1 MKKRVVEAIISVLLM
16 SITADAGG
24 GKHVVPPE
32 AIVEP
37 IPPMETPTP
46 VYIGLG
52 VVEGRYSGCDSFPGC
67 QYVDITYGALMRV
80 GYEWNQYFGIEA
92 RILSTFLDADPL
104 GGEKMQHIGIFA
116 KPMYPV
122 NEDLNLYA
130 LLGYGWTKTT
140 TNSIFLR
147 NIDETGFS
155 AGLGAEY
162 DLSSKEDDREE
173 DVDYDRPFDGQA
185 DQEKGWGLYAD
196 YQRLL
201 IKSGMPDM
209 DIISGGV
216 TYDF

>member
-1 MKKRVVEAIISVLLM
+1 MKKRALEVIISVLLM
-16 SITADAGG
+16 SITVQAGG
-24 GKHVVPPE
+24 GKQVVPPE

-37 IPPMETPTP
+37 IPPMETPMP

-52 VVEGRYSGCDSFPGC
+52 VVEGRYSGCDSYPGC
-67 QYVDITYGALMRV
+67 KYADITYGVLMRV
-80 GYEWNQYFGIEA
+80 GYEWSQYIGVEA
-92 RILSTFLDADPL
+92 RILSTSLDVDPN
-104 GGEKMQHIGIFA
+104 GGEKMQHMGIFV

-122 NEDLNLYA
+122 NDDLDLYA
-130 LLGYGWTKTT
+130 LLGYGWTKSTT
-140 TNSIFLR
+140 KSIYLR
-147 NIDETGFS
+147 NVDETGLS
-155 AGLGAEY
+155 AGFGVEY

-201 IKSGMPDM
+201 IKSGAPNM